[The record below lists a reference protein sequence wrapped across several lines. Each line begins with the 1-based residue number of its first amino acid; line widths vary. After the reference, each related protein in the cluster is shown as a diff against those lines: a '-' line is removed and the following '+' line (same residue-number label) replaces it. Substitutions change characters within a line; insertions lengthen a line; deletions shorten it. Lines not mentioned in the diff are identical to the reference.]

1 MSATTST
8 SAAVKVSRSAVL
20 VALAAMVATPL
31 FSRGGP
37 ERRALAYV
45 VVGGF
50 FLAALAA
57 HWLVHHWRAVAASGV
72 VMTVSLAIEVIGSR
86 SGVPFGDYDYG
97 AALQPKVFGVPL
109 LVAVAWAMITLVV
122 HGMFTKSSLSAFGQ
136 VVIGAAAITAWDV
149 FLDPQM
155 VGEGY
160 WSWSQPGPAFRG
172 IPLVNYGGW
181 FVTAIVMLLLVR
193 LILQANHSSHS
204 GGTQMATTTQQL
216 TFVIYSVLTVLST
229 IGFVFFF
236 DDVVVAVTGLVAM
249 GGSCVVALRSRS
261 DQQSAETI
269 A

>member
-1 MSATTST
+1 
-8 SAAVKVSRSAVL
+8 
-20 VALAAMVATPL
+20 
-31 FSRGGP
+31 
-37 ERRALAYV
+37 
-45 VVGGF
+45 
-50 FLAALAA
+50 
-57 HWLVHHWRAVAASGV
+57 
-72 VMTVSLAIEVIGSR
+72 
-86 SGVPFGDYDYG
+86 
-97 AALQPKVFGVPL
+97 
-109 LVAVAWAMITLVV
+109 MITLVV
-122 HGMFTKSSLSAFGQ
+122 HGMFTKSSLSASGQ

-172 IPLVNYGGW
+172 IPLVNYRGW

-236 DDVVVAVTGLVAM
+236 DDVVVGGFFLAALAAHWLVHHWRAVAASG
-249 GGSCVVALRSRS
+249 VVMTVSLAIEVIGSRS
-261 DQQSAETI
+261 GVPFGDYDYGAALQ
-269 A
+269 

>member
-1 MSATTST
+1 MLF
-8 SAAVKVSRSAVL
+8 RS
-20 VALAAMVATPL
+20 
-31 FSRGGP
+31 
-37 ERRALAYV
+37 ERRALAYL

-57 HWLVHHWRAVAASGV
+57 HWLVHRWRAVVASGV

-97 AALQPKVFGVPL
+97 AALQPKAFGVPL
-109 LVAVAWAMITLVV
+109 LVAFAWAMITLVV
-122 HGMFTKSSLSAFGQ
+122 HGMFAHTSLLAFGQ

-172 IPLVNYGGW
+172 IPFVNYGGW
-181 FVTAIVMLLLVR
+181 FATAVVMLMLAR
-193 LILQANHSSHS
+193 LTLPADHSSHG
-204 GGTQMATTTQQL
+204 GGTHMATTTRQL

-236 DDVVVAVTGLVAM
+236 DDVIVAITGLVAM
-249 GGSCVVALRSRS
+249 GGSCVVAWRSRCHRRP
-261 DQQSAETI
+261 QSAENI

>member
-1 MSATTST
+1 
-8 SAAVKVSRSAVL
+8 
-20 VALAAMVATPL
+20 MVATPL
-31 FSRGGP
+31 FARGGP
-37 ERRALAYV
+37 ERRGLAYV

-50 FLAALAA
+50 FVAALAA
-57 HWLVHHWRAVAASGV
+57 HWLVHHWRAVVASGA

-97 AALQPKVFGVPL
+97 VALQPKVFGVPL

-122 HGMFTKSSLSAFGQ
+122 HGMFTNSSLSAIGQ

-181 FVTAIVMLLLVR
+181 FVTAVVMLMLVR
-193 LILQANHSSHS
+193 LILHADRSSWTS
-204 GGTQMATTTQQL
+204 GAQKAATTRQL
-216 TFVIYSVLTVLST
+216 TFVIYSVLTVFSP

-236 DDVVVAVTGLVAM
+236 DDVVVAITGLVAM
-249 GGSCVVALRSRS
+249 GMSCVVAWRSRS
-261 DQQSAETI
+261 GQQSAETI